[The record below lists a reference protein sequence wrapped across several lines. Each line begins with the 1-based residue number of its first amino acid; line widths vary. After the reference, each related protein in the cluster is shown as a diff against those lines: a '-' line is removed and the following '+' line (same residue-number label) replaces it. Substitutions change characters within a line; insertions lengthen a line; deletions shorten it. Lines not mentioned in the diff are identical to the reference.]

1 MLRAATMAAPEAEEQ
16 AHGVPRRRHRG
27 GRLVDRAR
35 RGPGFVGQFTLLQAR
50 PGLPLIRTA
59 TVRGAPCADLFEAA
73 EAGCQA
79 GIAAARHRQG
89 DSALIPLP
97 FPPGPLPV

>member
-1 MLRAATMAAPEAEEQ
+1 MAYLVGDIVVVGSWIVPAE
-16 AHGVPRRRHRG
+16 
-27 GRLVDRAR
+27 
-35 RGPGFVGQFTLLQAR
+35 GPGFVGQFALLRAQ

-79 GIAAARHRQG
+79 GIAAAKRKQG

-97 FPPGPLPV
+97 FPPGPLPL